1 MSGTVYTGNNKH
13 YSHYHYQGD
22 ERRETGKYF
31 HITLYDIWKRLFA
44 GTLLANN
51 EMGDQTLREGG
62 GKDGETG
69 VHESP
74 PISLFLDTPPPLNLL
89 VTDKKRDTH
98 TDSSFM

>member
-22 ERRETGKYF
+22 ERRETCKYF

-51 EMGDQTLREGG
+51 EMGDQTLRGG
-62 GKDGETG
+62 GVKMGKQ
-69 VHESP
+69 VSMRAP
-74 PISLFLDTPPPLNLL
+74 QFPYSLTLL
-89 VTDKKRDTH
+89 H
-98 TDSSFM
+98 L